1 MKTLKY
7 YLQEA
12 SLLDIEGTIEV
23 GNKYNE
29 NIKNF
34 SNLLKS
40 KSLDKFNECTR
51 NFISILDTNKQIKNG
66 DCVARISYIPVCLG
80 NSYEHYIIYIGYR
93 GKQKQ
98 IIIEFSPH
106 SNSVFLEYKYAQIS
120 KPYCSENTYYGIVPK
135 YLQLAIN
142 DLF

>member
-1 MKTLKY
+1 MKTLKDY
-7 YLQEA
+7 VYEA

-51 NFISILDTNKQIKNG
+51 NFISILDTNKQIKSG

-80 NSYEHYIIYIGYR
+80 NSYEHY
-93 GKQKQ
+93 K